1 MYSKFRGGFHRGMC
15 LFTEPVW
22 YPDGPL
28 STGFCLETLEL
39 LREYDELPDP
49 EIPIR
54 SVYTRDY
61 SWRGSEQRFFSIRP
75 VDSTHP
81 PFRPF
86 LSFFHA
92 RHRGISDL
100 DDGQRKREREK
111 ERPGGPSNKVIDRT
125 RLSFWI
131 HFFQRIVR
139 ELRLSSKRSNL
150 AQALLLSRSIKLSPF
165 TLCFFFSLLF
175 IYQWVI
181 YFQGIQGFKHFSYIG
196 FTLLSSR
203 CGGSVISFYVSY
215 DLGTFC
221 IEKIFVSYKR
231 PRILILLSRD
241 GYHVE
246 KFRRNLFARVNKQ
259 NEKCSS
265 NEFSDKL
272 VNRSCR
278 RSILLL
284 SS

>member
-100 DDGQRKREREK
+100 DDGQRKRERER
-111 ERPGGPSNKVIDRT
+111 ETWRSIEQSHWSNPSLLLDT
-125 RLSFWI
+125 
-131 HFFQRIVR
+131 FFSEDHQGASII
-139 ELRLSSKRSNL
+139 K
-150 AQALLLSRSIKLSPF
+150 QALEPCTGASIESFNKIVSFYSL
-165 TLCFFFSLLF
+165 FFFSLLF

-181 YFQGIQGFKHFSYIG
+181 YFQGIQGFRHFSYTA

-221 IEKIFVSYKR
+221 IEKVFVSYKR
-231 PRILILLSRD
+231 PRILILLSRE

>member
-28 STGFCLETLEL
+28 STSFCLETLEL

-100 DDGQRKREREK
+100 DDGQRKRERK
-111 ERPGGPSNKVIDRT
+111 RDLAVHRT
-125 RLSFWI
+125 KSLI
-131 HFFQRIVR
+131 EPV
-139 ELRLSSKRSNL
+139 
-150 AQALLLSRSIKLSPF
+150 SPF
-165 TLCFFFSLLF
+165 GYIFFRGSSGSFDYQASARTLHRRF
-175 IYQWVI
+175 YWVV
-181 YFQGIQGFKHFSYIG
+181 Q
-196 FTLLSSR
+196 
-203 CGGSVISFYVSY
+203 
-215 DLGTFC
+215 
-221 IEKIFVSYKR
+221 
-231 PRILILLSRD
+231 
-241 GYHVE
+241 
-246 KFRRNLFARVNKQ
+246 
-259 NEKCSS
+259 
-265 NEFSDKL
+265 
-272 VNRSCR
+272 
-278 RSILLL
+278 
-284 SS
+284 